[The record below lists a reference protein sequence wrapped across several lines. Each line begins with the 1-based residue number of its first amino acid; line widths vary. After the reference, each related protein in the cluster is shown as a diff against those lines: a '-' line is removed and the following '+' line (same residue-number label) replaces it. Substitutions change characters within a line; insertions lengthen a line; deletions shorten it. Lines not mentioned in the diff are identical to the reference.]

1 MIIESSHY
9 TKLTF
14 KNNLVQFVE
23 NETAGW
29 EWFTELQDEVER
41 EEDTVLL
48 SQLTEVSTVEAVYN
62 HCGIKLVAIFSWYS

>member
-62 HCGIKLVAIFSWYS
+62 HCGIK